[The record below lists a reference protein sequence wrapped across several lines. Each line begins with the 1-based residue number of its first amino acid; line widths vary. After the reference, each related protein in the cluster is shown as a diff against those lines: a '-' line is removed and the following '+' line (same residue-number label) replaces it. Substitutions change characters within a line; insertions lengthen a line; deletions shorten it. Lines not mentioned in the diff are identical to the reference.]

1 MQFYDK
7 SKQLRFVCKG
17 VIVLMLVLGFSSFTI
32 HKYYSSITKIQ
43 IDSNEKLLKMH
54 TAIFA
59 DDFEKVLSERYQL
72 EVNDFSKISEE
83 HKQIIATYISKKIKI
98 QTNRAP
104 LKITFLGCEAENQ
117 LVYLY
122 YEAPYEE
129 KVQRLDIE
137 NTLLM
142 DVFSNQH
149 NTVDVTL
156 DSTVKSVHLTYQNN
170 KKTIFF

>member
-17 VIVLMLVLGFSSFTI
+17 VIALMLVLVSSSFTM

-43 IDSNEKLLKMH
+43 VDTSEKLLKMH

-72 EVNDFSKISEE
+72 EVKDFSEISE
-83 HKQIIATYISKKIKI
+83 KQKQTIATYLTRKIKI
-98 QTNRAP
+98 ATNRAP
-104 LKITFLGCEAENQ
+104 LEITFLGCEVENQ

-122 YEAPYEE
+122 YEAPYGE

-142 DVFSNQH
+142 DVFSSQH

-156 DSTVKSVHLTYQNN
+156 DTTVKSVHLTHQNS